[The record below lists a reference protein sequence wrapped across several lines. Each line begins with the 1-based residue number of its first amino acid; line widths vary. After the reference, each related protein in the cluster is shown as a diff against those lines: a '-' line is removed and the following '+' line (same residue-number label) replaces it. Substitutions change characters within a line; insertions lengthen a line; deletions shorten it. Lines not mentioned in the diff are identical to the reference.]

1 MTVRKKLVWG
11 GVWFCMLLM
20 TYKCHYCVVCD
31 FVLHQG
37 RSFPPNLWYPTHST
51 PPHACPVRSRDQQP
65 AADESD
71 PCRQPAK
78 LLIPEI
84 AQKICSPSPSPTHIT
99 KWESLLDNRTC
110 CHSTIYPP
118 KLIHHARIHFA
129 TLIACFDLIWQ
140 ALTILS
146 PVSQS
151 RSSCVFYFIF

>member
-1 MTVRKKLVWG
+1 VCVHVCGSACCWWHINAII
-11 GVWFCMLLM
+11 VWFVTL
-20 TYKCHYCVVCD
+20 YCIKDDPFHLICD
-31 FVLHQG
+31 I
-37 RSFPPNLWYPTHST
+37 PPTAH